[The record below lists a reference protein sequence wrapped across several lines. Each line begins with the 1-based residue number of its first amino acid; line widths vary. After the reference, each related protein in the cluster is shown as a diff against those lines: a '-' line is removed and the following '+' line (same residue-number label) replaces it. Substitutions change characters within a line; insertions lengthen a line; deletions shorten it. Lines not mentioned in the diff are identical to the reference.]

1 MSNSAVAKEIEQV
14 PGPKLHRNHALYTV
28 PGPKRGLHVL
38 EAVAAARRPL
48 GISEIARAIGITR
61 SAAFRLVY
69 TLRNVGFLES
79 DATAK
84 TARLG
89 ARVLNIGFAYLA
101 SMDIIEVA
109 RPFLEELRDRTNV
122 SSHLAIR
129 DGKELLYLCCI
140 QTRSS
145 FLSTIN
151 VGARLPSY
159 STPMGWVLLADL
171 PNGELRTLFR
181 GEKFRALTEFTPK
194 SVAELTKRTINA
206 STSGFM
212 VSRGIV
218 EPGGS
223 SIAAPIFDSSGRAV
237 AAIDIAGPDS
247 AFDLKQIGSRYL
259 REVLSTARQISARL
273 GHSST
278 HRTSRSRA

>member
-1 MSNSAVAKEIEQV
+1 MSNSALAKEIDQL
-14 PGPKLHRNHALYTV
+14 PGSKLHRNHALYTV
-28 PGPKRGLHVL
+28 PGLKRGLHVL

-69 TLRNVGFLES
+69 TLRNMGFLES

-101 SMDIIEVA
+101 SMDIIEMA

-140 QTRSS
+140 QTRSG

-159 STPMGWVLLADL
+159 GTPMGWVLLADL
-171 PNGELRTLFR
+171 PNVELKALFR
-181 GEKFRALTEFTPK
+181 REKFRPLTDFTPK
-194 SVAELTKRTINA
+194 NVAELMRHTANA
-206 STSGFM
+206 ATSGFV
-212 VSRGIV
+212 VSRGIM

-223 SIAAPIFDSSGRAV
+223 SIATPIFDHSGRAV

-247 AFDLKQIGSRYL
+247 AFDLKQLGSRYL
-259 REVLSTARQISARL
+259 REVLATARRISARL
-273 GHSST
+273 GHSPAQ
-278 HRTSRSRA
+278 RTSRSRA